1 MTECLLHTI
10 LLREYSGYLRFFFS
24 KIRKY
29 GYFWGLYYMNTAIL
43 LIGGNL
49 GNRSQN
55 LRRAVDL
62 LNATAGKVV
71 KTSSLYATAPWG
83 GVSQPNYL
91 NQALELQTDLPAPVL
106 LEITMDIEKQIGR
119 VRREK
124 WGSRVI
130 DIDMIFYNDEQI
142 DLPQL
147 KVPHPQ
153 MANRRFV
160 LVPLCEIMPDFVHP
174 VLHQTLAQLLEIC
187 PDQLPVHKRE
197 QATSK

>member
-1 MTECLLHTI
+1 
-10 LLREYSGYLRFFFS
+10 
-24 KIRKY
+24 
-29 GYFWGLYYMNTAIL
+29 MNTAIL

-55 LRRAVDL
+55 LRKAVDL
-62 LNATAGKVV
+62 LDSTAGKVV
-71 KTSSLYATAPWG
+71 RASSLYATAPWG
-83 GVSQPNYL
+83 GVKQPNYL
-91 NQALELQTDLPAPVL
+91 NQALELQTPLTATAL
-106 LEITMDIEKQIGR
+106 LELMMDIERQIGR

-130 DIDMIFYNDEQI
+130 DIDMIFFNNDVI

-160 LVPLCEIMPDFVHP
+160 LTPLCEMMPAFVHP
-174 VLHQTLAQLLEIC
+174 VLQQPLSYLLSIC
-187 PDQLPVHKRE
+187 PDPLPVHKR
-197 QATSK
+197 QPSLSK

>member
-1 MTECLLHTI
+1 
-10 LLREYSGYLRFFFS
+10 
-24 KIRKY
+24 
-29 GYFWGLYYMNTAIL
+29 MNTAIL

-62 LNATAGKVV
+62 LDSTAGKVT
-71 KTSSLYATAPWG
+71 KSSSLYATAPWG
-83 GVSQPNYL
+83 GVEQPNYL
-91 NQALELQTDLPAPVL
+91 NQGLVIQTPLSATELLDVM
-106 LEITMDIEKQIGR
+106 MDIEKQVGR

-130 DIDMIFYNDEQI
+130 DIDMIFFNEEVI

-147 KVPHPQ
+147 KVPHPH

-160 LVPLCEIMPDFVHP
+160 LMPLCEILPDFVHP
-174 VLHQTLAQLLEIC
+174 VLQQPLSHLLEIC
-187 PDQLPVHKRE
+187 PDQLPVHKRLP
-197 QATSK
+197 ALTK